1 MDYQIL
7 ASDDKY
13 SELIFEMHS
22 QCEPTL
28 TTRFSSDNQ
37 ASGDE
42 LYVVIFVQGH
52 LEPRCTSLDVKIGII
67 LILVRTHIS

>member
-42 LYVVIFVQGH
+42 LYVVIFSKVIWNQDAH
-52 LEPRCTSLDVKIGII
+52 RWMSK
-67 LILVRTHIS
+67 LVLS